1 MAVLVGRLRKVD
13 LTEDGEETIV
23 AKGLLEIVVEIKDKD
38 SEGLLEVEVEIKDK
52 DSEGVLVGVTLFC
65 KSAFCMVARAS
76 VTTSWPSAVTFNLT
90 FDALMMSERR
100 VPASL
105 LILKA
110 QP

>member
-1 MAVLVGRLRKVD
+1 MTVLVGRLRKDD
-13 LTEDGEETIV
+13 LTEDGEEMIE
-23 AKGLLEIVVEIKDKD
+23 A
-38 SEGLLEVEVEIKDK
+38 EGLLEVEVEIKDK
-52 DSEGVLVGVTLFC
+52 DSEGELVGVTLFC
-65 KSAFCMVARAS
+65 KSAFCMDARAS
-76 VTTSWPSAVTFNLT
+76 VTTSWPSSVTFIVT